1 MILEYTERIV
11 QLLANVIALMLCLF
25 RYIRSRRKD
34 WMIAAALFL
43 CSVISCYYWM
53 AYVVITSDY
62 PQVSN
67 FLSYAGWS
75 VSFFLLLLLHS
86 GQRHR

>member
-1 MILEYTERIV
+1 MILEYTESIV

-67 FLSYAGWS
+67 FCPMPVGAFR
-75 VSFFLLLLLHS
+75 SFSFSCFSS